1 MNLLFKNVHFLK
13 MVDLNE
19 ILMIV
24 EGTVSKVI
32 ISFVYFDLFLQKLNN
47 LLENS
52 DFFGYRMDLEYFI
65 YRFLAIKDPIIQPE
79 KDYQVNV

>member
-47 LLENS
+47 LLENP

-79 KDYQVNV
+79 KDY